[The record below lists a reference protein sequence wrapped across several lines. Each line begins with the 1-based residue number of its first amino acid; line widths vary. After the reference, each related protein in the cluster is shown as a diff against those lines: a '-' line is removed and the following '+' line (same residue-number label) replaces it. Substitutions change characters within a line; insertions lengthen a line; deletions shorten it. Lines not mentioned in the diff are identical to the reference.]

1 MALDRKDVDRLLAP
15 EFIEG
20 LTDASVGELR
30 AKRAECRRVEDLISY
45 LRRVLQGQIDLV
57 LAEMEL
63 RLGEDI
69 EDHQH
74 RLVEDLP
81 TILAG
86 AQAPRG
92 ARGPSRSSEARDQKT
107 SSRQTASSLSMP
119 TMTEVFTED
128 AGLTPDEIA
137 AIVAPDLAAT
147 AFKGGMLPGANLE
160 SFDDSEL
167 SELVAR
173 LSQHES
179 ALSAERRVLHERI
192 DVLQRLVVHRYKS
205 GAARADTLLE
215 DQGAGGER
223 WTASPEGG
231 SR

>member
-1 MALDRKDVDRLLAP
+1 MALQRKDVDRLLSP

-30 AKRAECRRVEDLISY
+30 EKRAECRRVEDLISY

-63 RLGEDI
+63 RLGEAV

-92 ARGPSRSSEARDQKT
+92 VGGSDRSRELGGHRT
-107 SSRQTASSLSMP
+107 TTHPTASALSMP
-119 TMTEVFTED
+119 AVTEVFTED
-128 AGLTPDEIA
+128 AGLAPDEIA

-160 SFDDSEL
+160 SFDDTEL
-167 SELVAR
+167 SELVSR
-173 LSQHES
+173 LSQQES

-192 DVLQRLVVHRYKS
+192 DMLQAIVVHRYKS

-215 DQGAGGER
+215 DQGAGRDEWPAG
-223 WTASPEGG
+223 PEGG

>member
-1 MALDRKDVDRLLAP
+1 MALQRKDVDRLLSP

-20 LTDASVGELR
+20 LTDAPVGELR
-30 AKRAECRRVEDLISY
+30 EKRAECRRVEDLISF

-57 LAEMEL
+57 LAEMDL
-63 RLGEDI
+63 RLGEAI

-92 ARGPSRSSEARDQKT
+92 VGGSDR
-107 SSRQTASSLSMP
+107 SRQSDRKTTTHPTASALSMP
-119 TMTEVFTED
+119 AMTEVFTED
-128 AGLTPDEIA
+128 AGLAPDEIA

-160 SFDDSEL
+160 SFDDTEL
-167 SELVAR
+167 SELVSR
-173 LSQHES
+173 LSQQES

-192 DVLQRLVVHRYKS
+192 DMLQGIVVHRYKS

-215 DQGAGGER
+215 DQGAGR
-223 WTASPEGG
+223 DKWPADPEGG
-231 SR
+231 SH